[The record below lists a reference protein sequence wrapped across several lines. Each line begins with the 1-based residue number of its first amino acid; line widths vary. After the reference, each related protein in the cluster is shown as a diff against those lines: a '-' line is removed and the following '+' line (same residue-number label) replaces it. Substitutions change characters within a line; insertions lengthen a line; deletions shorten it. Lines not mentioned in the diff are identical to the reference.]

1 MCIYRKKLLE
11 RVALPP
17 RTGVRGWVSA
27 PNCWQVLWV
36 TGGGAQRQRRICRNN
51 RKD

>member
-1 MCIYRKKLLE
+1 MCIYRKKFLE
-11 RVALPP
+11 RVVLPP
-17 RTGVRGWVSA
+17 RTGLRGWVSA

-36 TGGGAQRQRRICRNN
+36 TGGAQRQRRICRNN